1 MSARPLVPVPGHKG
15 IATRDGKYIVR
26 SPHRPGRPSTFD
38 TLKQALAEQ
47 ALRKGGVTAQAMT
60 PFEDHARLWVER
72 YEGRKTTF
80 DDATRDAYRD
90 ALERVVIPHFKRKPL
105 ARITPPDVRAFYAHM
120 RDDLNL
126 ARATRSKYAAPLKIL
141 FTEAVQDGLLSSNPA
156 HELRIIGLSKREKAK
171 AAIAKA
177 ERKPKTL
184 PPALVEPLM
193 DALDVRKRDLLLVL
207 AFTGLRISEVCGLQ
221 WRDFDHDA
229 AGRPVLNVERQW
241 NDGAYKDHPK
251 TAAGVRTVR
260 LGTPVVRRL
269 LELRAERGN
278 PAPTAPLLANQIG
291 RPYNDHNVRRALR
304 AASKQIGLP
313 YSVTPHQLR
322 HTIASLLYEQG
333 WTDVQ
338 VAKMLG
344 HEDAN
349 FTRAR
354 YLHVVEDGD
363 MGALDIA
370 YGLGDAAAG

>member
-1 MSARPLVPVPGHKG
+1 
-15 IATRDGKYIVR
+15 
-26 SPHRPGRPSTFD
+26 
-38 TLKQALAEQ
+38 
-47 ALRKGGVTAQAMT
+47 MT